1 MKSVVK
7 IITSVL
13 LLQLCFHLQ
22 QGNSQTDKNYWA
34 ENVAFLDMRTRTVDN
49 GSYVREIVVVDFK
62 KSEKLIENFGLEE
75 DLFSDNGQGFDARAG
90 DGIYTSKK
98 SYPHTEKVPFE
109 SVGRVK
115 SAVNK
120 IITNNRF
127 NYKEQLYSIIGIPS
141 EDASIKIG
149 IPTVKVHL
157 ECDAER
163 CDCPSQ
169 CLCIACDMGWTSWCI
184 DWKNCKIDV
193 DVLW

>member
-1 MKSVVK
+1 MKSVIK
-7 IITSVL
+7 IITSAL
-13 LLQLCFHLQ
+13 LLQLCFYLQ

-90 DGIYTSKK
+90 DGIYTSTK
-98 SYPHTEKVPFE
+98 SYPHTQEIPFE
-109 SVGRVK
+109 GIGRVR

-120 IITNNRF
+120 IVRHSRF
-127 NYKEQLYSIIGIPS
+127 QYKEQLYSLIGAQS
-141 EDASIKIG
+141 EDASIKISG
-149 IPTVKVHL
+149 PSIEIEV

-169 CLCIACDMGWTSWCI
+169 CLCVACDMGWTSWCI
-184 DWKNCKIDV
+184 DWKNCHIKV
-193 DVLW
+193 GLKW